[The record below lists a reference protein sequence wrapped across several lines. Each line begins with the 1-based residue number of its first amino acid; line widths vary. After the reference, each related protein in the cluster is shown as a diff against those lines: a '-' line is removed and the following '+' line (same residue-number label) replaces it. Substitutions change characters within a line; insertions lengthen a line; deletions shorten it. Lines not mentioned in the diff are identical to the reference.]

1 MYSQCFLL
9 INYCIRLCHPN
20 KMDYLLFWLETILP
34 NIRLETNQIM
44 TWMLLL
50 SNIDSRPMIAKKC
63 DCKSLQSLASWNC
76 LAANCLSGH
85 QHCWSTK
92 YPQGNLTFKLW
103 SSKGEGAQK
112 GSLLVGPYYYGLR
125 TFGCFSIFG
134 KLGKKI
140 KPYWHN
146 NLVYFQTLSFL
157 SEISHIFTKTM
168 NAINYVLKQNLI
180 SGYWQRDK

>member
-1 MYSQCFLL
+1 MEGQLKNHPVSEIKIFQTSVQYNYKVSQYGVLL
-9 INYCIRLCHPN
+9 GLSRWPKGQFGRRCLQLCILNVFCLSTIVFAYVTQI
-20 KMDYLLFWLETILP
+20 KWTYLLFWLETILP

-63 DCKSLQSLASWNC
+63 DCKSLPSLASWNC

-112 GSLLVGPYYYGLR
+112 ESLIMGPYY
-125 TFGCFSIFG
+125 
-134 KLGKKI
+134 
-140 KPYWHN
+140 
-146 NLVYFQTLSFL
+146 
-157 SEISHIFTKTM
+157 
-168 NAINYVLKQNLI
+168 
-180 SGYWQRDK
+180 